1 MVAGGPEE
9 IVLEEK
15 PEYGS
20 LSALDPAVS
29 GAGEHTSKQGWGECR
44 RSCWELLVREGL
56 ADL

>member
-20 LSALDPAVS
+20 LSAWIQRSVEPVS
-29 GAGEHTSKQGWGECR
+29 TQASKVGV
-44 RSCWELLVREGL
+44 SA
-56 ADL
+56 ADLVGSF